1 MTQSNPDHKP
11 ANQDRESDS
20 KVDETDGQQGEGV
33 TYHVQNEESVTEAVV
48 RAVSS
53 VMHIGQTELEP
64 LYSVVDTDALNT
76 LFPTRKSRKSRRTPG
91 VVAFNYAGNHV
102 QVTSSGR
109 IEVEKG
115 ASKERT
121 STR

>member
-20 KVDETDGQQGEGV
+20 KVDETDRRQDEGA
-33 TYHVQNEESVTEAVV
+33 TYHVQNDESVTEAVV

-53 VMHIGQTELEP
+53 VMHAGQTELEP

-76 LFPTRKSRKSRRTPG
+76 LFPTRESRKSRRTPG
-91 VVAFNYAGNHV
+91 IVAFNYAGNHV
-102 QVTSSGR
+102 QVTSSGCIKVKR
-109 IEVEKG
+109 G

-121 STR
+121 PTR